1 MSLRFPYPPPS
12 VGTVP
17 VGVTVASLGVLGAPG
32 ALEVAR
38 RAEALGYRSV
48 WVAEANGMEAFSL
61 LGALGAAAPTLS
73 LGTGVIP
80 LQVRTPLLAAM
91 AAATLQAL
99 SPEVDVLLGVGI
111 SSPVVTGRWHGVPY
125 GDRPLA
131 RTREH
136 LTLVRSFLSGE
147 RVDHDGEFFSARG
160 ARLGVRLGERRPK
173 LVLAALNPGMLRLAG
188 EVADGVLLNYLPA
201 SHVAA
206 SVAHVREGEAA
217 AGRPE
222 GSTSIYAYVHA
233 GVCERA
239 DGIEA
244 ARRDLFSY
252 AVVDSYARSFEQAG
266 FGDEV
271 AAVRKAHAAGDREAA
286 VAAVSDRMVDA
297 IDVMGDADRV
307 GATVREYV
315 DAGVELPVLM
325 PLPWGK
331 DRMVVVDATLQ
342 AAIDGVS

>member
-1 MSLRFPYPPPS
+1 
-12 VGTVP
+12 
-17 VGVTVASLGVLGAPG
+17 
-32 ALEVAR
+32 
-38 RAEALGYRSV
+38 
-48 WVAEANGMEAFSL
+48 
-61 LGALGAAAPTLS
+61 
-73 LGTGVIP
+73 
-80 LQVRTPLLAAM
+80 
-91 AAATLQAL
+91 
-99 SPEVDVLLGVGI
+99 
-111 SSPVVTGRWHGVPY
+111 
-125 GDRPLA
+125 
-131 RTREH
+131 
-136 LTLVRSFLSGE
+136 
-147 RVDHDGEFFSARG
+147 
-160 ARLGVRLGERRPK
+160 
-173 LVLAALNPGMLRLAG
+173 
-188 EVADGVLLNYLPA
+188 
-201 SHVAA
+201 
-206 SVAHVREGEAA
+206 
-217 AGRPE
+217 
-222 GSTSIYAYVHA
+222 
-233 GVCERA
+233 VCERA

-286 VAAVSDRMVDA
+286 VAAVSDRMVDT

>member
-1 MSLRFPYPPPS
+1 

-32 ALEVAR
+32 AIEVAR
-38 RAEALGYRSV
+38 RAEQLGYRSV

-80 LQVRTPLLAAM
+80 IQVRTPLLAAM

-111 SSPVVTGRWHGVPY
+111 SSPVVSGRWHGVPY

-131 RTREH
+131 RIRDH

-147 RVDHDGEFFSARG
+147 RVDHDGAFFSARG

-188 EVADGVLLNYLPA
+188 ELADGVLLNYLPA
-201 SHVAA
+201 SAVAESVAA
-206 SVAHVREGEAA
+206 VREGEAA
-217 AGRPE
+217 AGRAE
-222 GSTSIYAYVHA
+222 GSTTVYAYVHA
-233 GVCERA
+233 GVCDRA
-239 DGIEA
+239 DGIDA

-252 AVVDSYARSFEQAG
+252 AVVDAYARSFERAG
-266 FGDEV
+266 FGDEG
-271 AAVRKAHAAGDREAA
+271 AAVREAHAAGDRDAA

-297 IDVMGDADRV
+297 IDVMGDAERV
-307 GATVREYV
+307 GASVREYV
-315 DAGVELPVLM
+315 DAGVEVPVLM

-331 DRMVVVDATLQ
+331 DRMGVVDATLQ
-342 AAIDGVS
+342 AAVDGVS

>member
-1 MSLRFPYPPPS
+1 MEPPVRAPGAAPPGTSELTRPYPPGP

-32 ALEVAR
+32 ALDVAR
-38 RAEALGYRSV
+38 RAEELGYRSV

-61 LGALGAAAPTLS
+61 LGALGSAAPTLS

-80 LQVRTPLLAAM
+80 IQVRTPLLVAM

-99 SPEVDVLLGVGI
+99 SPEADVLVGVGI

-188 EVADGVLLNYLPA
+188 ELADGVLLNYLPA

-206 SVAHVREGEAA
+206 SVAHVREGEAT

-222 GSTSIYAYVHA
+222 GSTTVYAYVHA

-239 DGIEA
+239 
-244 ARRDLFSY
+244 
-252 AVVDSYARSFEQAG
+252 G
-266 FGDEV
+266 FGEEV
-271 AAVRKAHAAGDREAA
+271 AAVRKAHAAGDREGA
-286 VAAVSDRMVDA
+286 VAAVSDAMVDA

-307 GATVREYV
+307 GSAVREYV
-315 DAGVELPVLM
+315 DAGVDAPVLM
-325 PLPWGK
+325 PLPWGP
-331 DRMVVVDATLQ
+331 D
-342 AAIDGVS
+342 